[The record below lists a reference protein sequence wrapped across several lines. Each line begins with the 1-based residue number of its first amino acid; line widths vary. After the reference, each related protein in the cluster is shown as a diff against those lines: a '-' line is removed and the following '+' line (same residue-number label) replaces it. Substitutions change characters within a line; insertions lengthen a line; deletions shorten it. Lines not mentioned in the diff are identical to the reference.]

1 MADRAQLSEA
11 IDQAI
16 RALEELK
23 RVWEAQEESAPAA
36 APSRQAAAPATARTW
51 QAAPPAAPAAAP
63 APQQAA
69 AQKAVPAFHA
79 SGKVCPV
86 CGAQVGAQSKFCKE
100 CGATLAAA
108 AAPSA
113 APAAPSGPA
122 PKAFCMKCGSPLKP
136 GDRFCMKCGT
146 PAG

>member
-23 RVWEAQEESAPAA
+23 RVWEAQEESTPAA
-36 APSRQAAAPATARTW
+36 APQQPA
-51 QAAPPAAPAAAP
+51 
-63 APQQAA
+63 
-69 AQKAVPAFHA
+69 
-79 SGKVCPV
+79 
-86 CGAQVGAQSKFCKE
+86 AQVGAQSKFCKE